1 MSPPNHNGIF
11 EKAFVFVQET
21 KIQDGM
27 VEQYAS
33 LLEGYDA
40 YWNCSTV
47 KKGYAGTVRTP
58 PITLQWAAVLLTLL
72 GL

>member
-1 MSPPNHNGIF
+1 M
-11 EKAFVFVQET
+11 QET

-27 VEQYAS
+27 IERYAS

-47 KKGYAGTVRTP
+47 KKGYSGTVRPRTSVYSAQLSP
-58 PITLQWAAVLLTLL
+58 LTLL
-72 GL
+72 GLVGVL